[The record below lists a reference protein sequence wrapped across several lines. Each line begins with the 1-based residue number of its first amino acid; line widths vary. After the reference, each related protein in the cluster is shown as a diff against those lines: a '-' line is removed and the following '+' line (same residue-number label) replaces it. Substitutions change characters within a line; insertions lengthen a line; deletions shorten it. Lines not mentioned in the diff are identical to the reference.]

1 MVLNLD
7 LAAIAAATGLQPDDP
22 EAWSSA
28 SPPLHERGVRL
39 DWLIGFLKEVDSQR
53 RLIVDRHEDQRR
65 ASIHFDAVPWPEALP
80 PEATGDLNGEIV
92 ALDVV
97 RPMTA
102 RAKAPLYAR
111 VPEEH
116 RGRPDVFV
124 SHAWANPL
132 IGGSAFASLYAL
144 ASPYR
149 SHGPATFVWLDLVCY
164 NQHRPEAIAD
174 DMRSVIH
181 HIGRVALPVI
191 NAVPFTRLWCLWELL
206 CAFTT
211 KAEITVWE
219 ANGSVYD
226 LGLVARTFEETFVSV
241 TRARTRLAAD
251 RRHILDAMVDTFGSL
266 EAADRSVRQLVLEQL
281 SKDSDK
287 PWNRPG

>member
-1 MVLNLD
+1 MDDLNLD
-7 LAAIAAATGLQPDDP
+7 LAAIAAATGMQPDVP
-22 EAWSSA
+22 ERGG

-39 DWLIGFLKEVDSQR
+39 GWLIGFLKEVDAQR
-53 RLIVDRHEDQRR
+53 RLIVDRHESQRR
-65 ASIHFDAVPWPEALP
+65 ASIHFDSVPWPEALP
-80 PEATGDLNGEIV
+80 PEATGDLDGEIV
-92 ALDVV
+92 AFDVV
-97 RPMTA
+97 RPMTRCA
-102 RAKAPLYAR
+102 QGPLYAR

-116 RGRPDVFV
+116 RGLPDLFV

-132 IGGSAFASLYAL
+132 IGGSAFTSLYAL
-144 ASPYR
+144 SGPYR

-174 DMRSVIH
+174 DMRTVIR
-181 HIGRVALPVI
+181 HIGRVALPLI
-191 NAVPFTRLWCLWELL
+191 NPVPFTRLWCLWELL

-211 KAEITVWE
+211 KAEIEVWE

-226 LGLVARTFEETFVSV
+226 LGFLARTFEETFVSV
-241 TRARTRLAAD
+241 THARTRLAAD
-251 RRHILDAMVDTFGSL
+251 RQQILDAMVEAFGSL
-266 EAADRSVRQLVLEQL
+266 EAADRYVRRLVLDQL